1 MRYLFFG
8 LSITSSWGNGHATTY
23 RGLLQALAARGHH
36 CTFFEQRAEQYQ
48 SNFDLDPAGTDY
60 VKVELYDSWDDH
72 ETQARASRA
81 LTLHEVVVVGS
92 YCAAGA
98 AIADYLLQRRRDYN
112 RILYYDID
120 TPVTLERL
128 AAGGATPYIRGDQLA
143 RFDGVLSFT
152 GGPVLD
158 ELRDRWGVA
167 RPATLYCGFDPAV
180 HHPVPPAP
188 RFACALGYMGTYSAE
203 RHDAVT
209 ELLLRVAQAR
219 PADRFIIA
227 GPQYPDVADWPP
239 NVENI
244 PHLYPRDH
252 AAFYCSNGLT
262 LNATRAPMVRVGYC
276 PSVRLF
282 EAAGCGAPII
292 SDVWPGLETLLTPG
306 EEILPVRTRDDVLA
320 ALALPAA
327 ERQRIGAAARA
338 RALRE
343 HTYAARAAELE
354 AYIATL

>member
-1 MRYLFFG
+1 MKYLFFG

-23 RGLLQALAARGHH
+23 RGLLRALAARGHQ
-36 CTFFEQRAEQYQ
+36 CTFFEQRTDYYQ
-48 SNFDLDPAGTDY
+48 GNRDLDPADADY
-60 VKVELYDSWDDH
+60 VKIELYDSWDDRA
-72 ETQARASRA
+72 TQARASRA
-81 LTLHEVVVVGS
+81 LTMNEVVVVGS
-92 YCAAGA
+92 YCFAGA

-120 TPVTLERL
+120 TPVTLEQL
-128 AAGGATPYIRGDQLA
+128 AADGATPYIRGDQLA

-152 GGPVLD
+152 GGTALA
-158 ELRDRWGVA
+158 ELRDRWCVA
-167 RPATLYCGFDPAV
+167 RPATLYCGFDPEV
-180 HHPVPPAP
+180 HHPVPPED

-203 RHDAVT
+203 RHEAVS
-209 ELLLRVAQAR
+209 ELLLRVAEAR

-244 PHLYPRDH
+244 QHLYPRDH
-252 AAFYCSNGLT
+252 AAFYCSNGWT
-262 LNATRAPMVRVGYC
+262 LNATRAQMVRVGYC

-282 EAAGCGAPII
+282 EAAGCAAPVL

-306 EEILPVRTRDDVLA
+306 EEILLARTRDDVLH
-320 ALALPAA
+320 ALALPAD
-327 ERQRIGAAARA
+327 EKRRIGEAAQA
-338 RALRE
+338 RALRD
-343 HTYAARAAELE
+343 HTYAVRAAELD

>member
-1 MRYLFFG
+1 MKYLFFG
-8 LSITSSWGNGHATTY
+8 LSITSAWGNGHATTY
-23 RGLLQALAARGHH
+23 RGLLRALAARGHQ
-36 CTFFEQRAEQYQ
+36 CTFFEQRTDYYQ
-48 SNFDLDPAGTDY
+48 ANRDLDPAEADY
-60 VKVELYDSWDDH
+60 VKIELYDSWEDRA
-72 ETQARASRA
+72 TQARASRA
-81 LTLHEVVVVGS
+81 LTLNEVVVVGS
-92 YCAAGA
+92 YCFAGA

-128 AAGGATPYIRGDQLA
+128 AADGATPYIRGDQLA

-152 GGPVLD
+152 GGPALD

-180 HHPVPPAP
+180 HHPVPPDA
-188 RFACALGYMGTYSAE
+188 RFTCALGYMGTYSAE
-203 RHDAVT
+203 RHATVT
-209 ELLLRVAQAR
+209 ELLLRPAQAR
-219 PADRFIIA
+219 STERFIIA
-227 GPQYPDVADWPP
+227 GPQYPDVAAWPP

-252 AAFYCSNGLT
+252 AAFYCSNGVT

-306 EEILPVRTRDDVLA
+306 EEILLARTHDEVLA

-327 ERQRIGAAARA
+327 ERARLGQAAHA
-338 RALRE
+338 RALRD
-343 HTYAARAAELE
+343 HTYAVRAAELD
-354 AYIATL
+354 AYVAAL

>member
-8 LSITSSWGNGHATTY
+8 LSITSAWGNGHATTY
-23 RGLLQALAARGHH
+23 RGLLRALAARGHQ
-36 CTFFEQRAEQYQ
+36 CTFFEQRTDYYQ
-48 SNFDLDPAGTDY
+48 SNRDLDPADADY
-60 VKVELYDSWDDH
+60 VKIELYDSWADRA
-72 ETQARASRA
+72 TQARASRA
-81 LTLHEVVVVGS
+81 LTLNEVVVVGS
-92 YCAAGA
+92 YCFAGA

-128 AAGGATPYIRGDQLA
+128 AADGATPYVRGDQLA

-167 RPATLYCGFDPAV
+167 HPATLYCGFDPAI
-180 HHPVPPAP
+180 HHPVPPDE

-203 RHDAVT
+203 RHTAVT
-209 ELLLRVAQAR
+209 ELLLRPAQAR
-219 PADRFIIA
+219 PTERFIIA
-227 GPQYPDVADWPP
+227 GPQYPDVAAWPP

-252 AAFYCSNGLT
+252 AAFYCSNRLT
-262 LNATRAPMVRVGYC
+262 LNATRAAMVRVGYC

-292 SDVWPGLETLLTPG
+292 SDIWPGLETLLTPG
-306 EEILPVRTRDDVLA
+306 EEILLARTQDDVLA
-320 ALALPAA
+320 ALALPGEERARLGQAA
-327 ERQRIGAAARA
+327 HA
-338 RALRE
+338 RALRD
-343 HTYAARAAELE
+343 HTYAARAAELD
-354 AYIATL
+354 AYVATL